1 MKQVR
6 VKIRT
11 IYIQV
16 TKLRAEILKNDIL
29 IGVLVLIIYKMA
41 NVLYDSSSDE
51 EGLSKEP
58 NDELIKDS
66 KKVRTF
72 KYYLSM
78 LN

>member
-1 MKQVR
+1 
-6 VKIRT
+6 
-11 IYIQV
+11 
-16 TKLRAEILKNDIL
+16 
-29 IGVLVLIIYKMA
+29 MA

-66 KKVRTF
+66 KKVSSF

-78 LN
+78 LD

>member
-1 MKQVR
+1 
-6 VKIRT
+6 
-11 IYIQV
+11 
-16 TKLRAEILKNDIL
+16 
-29 IGVLVLIIYKMA
+29 MA

-66 KKVRTF
+66 KKVSIF
-72 KYYLSM
+72 KYHLRT